1 MNLNLSDLNRKLI
14 AAARATPSD
23 NQVPYAFEK
32 RIMALVAGKS
42 AVDPWDIWGRALT
55 RAAACCVV
63 LMLLMAAG
71 SYYLFPRSNQDS
83 LSVEAQKTLFAA
95 VDNSADQAGDVQ

>member
-1 MNLNLSDLNRKLI
+1 MNLKLTDLHKKLI
-14 AAARATPSD
+14 AAARTNPTD
-23 NQVPYAFEK
+23 ERVPYAFEK
-32 RIMALVAGKS
+32 RVMTLVAGKS
-42 AVDPWDIWGRALT
+42 AVDPWDLWGRALT
-55 RAAACCVV
+55 RAAACCVA

-71 SYYLFPRSNQDS
+71 SYYLSTHSGQDS